1 MKKLLI
7 FLFLCVPLIASAQIA
22 RISPSLSSYGFLK
35 DSSYVSFDLDTLYLA
50 NDSIYITASGDT
62 LILFSDTT
70 FVSGVLNV
78 AGDFT
83 AVLASLSQLSVTR
96 ARDDNTGGT
105 ETVGYIAGYLSG
117 QSGTGGSAKTYGL
130 TIEGSRL
137 PGTPTL
143 IGDIDDAG
151 LKIRLTNYATTNT
164 AGYTLRGIDASVK
177 NNPAGAFVTN
187 LNGGAISVSTESGGS
202 TTNAIGLSVANNLNG
217 TVTDLSVPLDVRS
230 FRQSAGVPTIEAI
243 ARFRNGNTTGTGIA
257 TGILIESEAGAP
269 AYIGNAI
276 DMSGATVTG
285 SDLVLSNGATIFN
298 STTDLLTITEATV
311 DIDGALTASSVI
323 SDAVVSGTDITG
335 SGTVQGADLIATNM
349 ATTTTTVLTPTTT
362 GQIDTLETTDLATA
376 DITVTGD
383 WTFGTINAD
392 SINVDTLVAVN
403 IYCDSVYTTKST
415 AWADYVFEDAYQL
428 QDFSEKMQF
437 VKEFH
442 YLPALGNKSNI
453 VNLANRIE
461 GVVKELEESYLY
473 IEKLE
478 RRISELEKAD

>member
-7 FLFLCVPLIASAQIA
+7 FLFLCVPLIASAQIS

-62 LILFSDTT
+62 LLLVSDTT
-70 FVSGVLNV
+70 YISGVLRV
-78 AGDFT
+78 D
-83 AVLASLSQLSVTR
+83 
-96 ARDDNTGGT
+96 
-105 ETVGYIAGYLSG
+105 
-117 QSGTGGSAKTYGL
+117 
-130 TIEGSRL
+130 
-137 PGTPTL
+137 
-143 IGDIDDAG
+143 
-151 LKIRLTNYATTNT
+151 
-164 AGYTLRGIDASVK
+164 
-177 NNPAGAFVTN
+177 
-187 LNGGAISVSTESGGS
+187 
-202 TTNAIGLSVANNLNG
+202 
-217 TVTDLSVPLDVRS
+217 
-230 FRQSAGVPTIEAI
+230 
-243 ARFRNGNTTGTGIA
+243 GNTILEPLA
-257 TGILIESEAGAP
+257 T
-269 AYIGNAI
+269 
-276 DMSGATVTG
+276 
-285 SDLVLSNGATIFN
+285 
-298 STTDLLTITEATV
+298 
-311 DIDGALTASSVI
+311 SS
-323 SDAVVSGTDITG
+323 
-335 SGTVQGADLIATNM
+335 
-349 ATTTTTVLTPTTT
+349 TTVLTPTST
-362 GQIDTLETTDLATA
+362 GLVDTLETTDLATA